1 MSAKTYEYTYTKGL
15 QSELESLNVGDGVLR
30 FTVDTNR
37 LYFDQN
43 NSRTLISNVI
53 TGFTD
58 TEIHNLLVY
67 LPKAYLASDT
77 NKLYTSDGVNLL
89 EITPELDSPTEI
101 SDDNNYTLWMTD
113 NNGSAPKY
121 NSNAYYNPKSTYL
134 RVGDF
139 GVEKTQNYNYNLDQY
154 GENYF
159 NLGDEDEG
167 GGSIVPDTGALEFG
181 DLDEQTQVGTQDDF
195 DFADIDD
202 NNLHFYQAS

>member
-15 QSELESLNVGDGVLR
+15 QSELESLDIGDDILR

-43 NSRTLISNVI
+43 NTRTLISNVI

-58 TEIHNLLVY
+58 TEIHNLSAY

-77 NKLYTSDGVNLL
+77 NKLYTSDGVDLL

-113 NNGSAPKY
+113 NDGSTPKY

-154 GENYF
+154 GANYF

-167 GGSIVPDTGALEFG
+167 GGSTVPDTGALEFG